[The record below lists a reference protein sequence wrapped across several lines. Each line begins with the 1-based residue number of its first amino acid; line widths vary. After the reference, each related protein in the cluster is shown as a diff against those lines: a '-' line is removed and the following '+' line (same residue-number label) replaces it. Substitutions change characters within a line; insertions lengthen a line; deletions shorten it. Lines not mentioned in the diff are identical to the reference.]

1 MHKRHIVLV
10 RGEIAENSKIG
21 KRLVHYTYYIG
32 LGVIVVSGRSF
43 AAVSV
48 VYDAADVILYF
59 IGIVVIRLRHIH
71 ILCITEKIEGK
82 AVIVIASCLVP
93 EVRLDTHIC
102 KKTCKIK
109 KYKQNSRKSTCKCS

>member
-10 RGEIAENSKIG
+10 RGEVAENAEVG
-21 KRLVHYTYYIG
+21 KRLVHYTYNIG

-43 AAVSV
+43 AAVAAV
-48 VYDAADVILYF
+48 HDAADVILYF
-59 IGIVVIRLRHIH
+59 IRIVVVRLRHIQ
-71 ILCITEKIEGK
+71 ILRIAEEIEGK